1 MTEMNEF
8 GKNFGQNSLSSVKRK
23 PPNGRSLRLS
33 APNRQEL
40 RLNALPPNGQASRQN
55 APESNSNSRESNRN
69 RLPLNKPK
77 TGRCPQRS
85 ILPQKKPDGQRQMPN
100 ANGKLTGELPRNGQN
115 AQGKRQNISLPKRP
129 GEPDSL
135 LLNSRNLK
143 SSPQL
148 RSRSKHSSLPAG
160 MPPSPKREKLKREPC
175 AKCRKKPR
183 QNKLPRRINLLKF
196 GVPRKW
202 LPKSPNGSEKK

>member
-1 MTEMNEF
+1 MTEVNES
-8 GKNFGQNSLSSVKRK
+8 GKNSVQNLLSSVKGK
-23 PPNGRSLRLS
+23 PPNGRSLKKNGV
-33 APNRQEL
+33 NRQEL
-40 RLNALPPNGQASRQN
+40 KPNTLPPNRKRSSLN
-55 APESNSNSRESNRN
+55 APESNPNSRELNQN

-77 TGRCPQRS
+77 NGRCPQRS
-85 ILPQKKPDGQRQMPN
+85 ILPQKKPGGQRKMPN
-100 ANGKLTGELPRNGQN
+100 ANVKLTGGLPPSVPNV
-115 AQGKRQNISLPKRP
+115 QGKRQNISLPKRP
-129 GEPDSL
+129 GEPDRL

-143 SSPQL
+143 LSPRL
-148 RSRSKHSSLPAG
+148 RSRSRHSSLPVG
-160 MPPSPKREKLKREPC
+160 MPPLPKREKLKREPC